1 MFRKPRFNRP
11 LRRGIV
17 ANVPPALRHAN
28 RLYADGRFL
37 DAAIAFEELAHGAE
51 LRGIPQAAQLYMAA
65 GRCRLELRQPDLA
78 VKNFKRGLSMLAG
91 QGRPILI
98 QRAEQHCISDLS
110 KKGYLQE
117 ANEINQMVKG
127 FLPEAV
133 EIEKP
138 ETASPLVHL
147 PAVCPSCGGTLRSDE
162 VDWIDDNSAECP
174 WCGSSIMSA

>member
-11 LRRGIV
+11 LRRGIA

-28 RLYADGRFL
+28 RLYADGQFL
-37 DAAIAFEELAHGAE
+37 EAAAAFEELAHGAE
-51 LRGIPQAAQLYMAA
+51 LRGIPQAAQLYMTA

-91 QGRPILI
+91 QGRPIHI
-98 QRAEQHCISDLS
+98 QRAAQHCISDLS

-117 ANEINQMVKG
+117 ASEMMHLLNEYS
-127 FLPEAV
+127 PEAV

-138 ETASPLVHL
+138 ETALPIVHL

-174 WCGSSIMSA
+174 WCGSSVISA